1 MAISE
6 IDGHDIS
13 QYTVLIVDD
22 ISLNTILLQ
31 KFLSQFTC
39 QVASASGGQ
48 QALDI
53 IAENKPA
60 LILLDIM
67 MPGIDGLMLLQML
80 RANPAYADIR
90 IVMVSA
96 ANDNENVMKALSL
109 GANDFISKPINLAK
123 FTNCVTAQLKA
134 YIEGQQK

>member
-1 MAISE
+1 MPISE

-39 QVASASGGQ
+39 KVASANGGQ

-123 FTNCVTAQLKA
+123 FTNCVSTQLKA
-134 YIEGQQK
+134 YIAGQK

>member
-1 MAISE
+1 
-6 IDGHDIS
+6 
-13 QYTVLIVDD
+13 
-22 ISLNTILLQ
+22 
-31 KFLSQFTC
+31 
-39 QVASASGGQ
+39 
-48 QALDI
+48 
-53 IAENKPA
+53 
-60 LILLDIM
+60 M

-123 FTNCVTAQLKA
+123 FTNCVSTQLKA
-134 YIEGQQK
+134 YIAGQK